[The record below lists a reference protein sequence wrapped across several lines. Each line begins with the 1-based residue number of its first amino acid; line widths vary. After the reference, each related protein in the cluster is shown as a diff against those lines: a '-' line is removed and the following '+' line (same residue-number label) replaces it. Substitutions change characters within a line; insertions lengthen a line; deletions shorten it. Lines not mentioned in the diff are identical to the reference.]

1 VTVPPEDRMSELRQ
15 LFFES
20 AGELVQKLNDEAMQ
34 LEKSPGDAE
43 TARSLRRTVHTLK
56 GDAAACGF
64 RELSELSHEFE
75 DVLSLE
81 NTAAGAS
88 VPEIALRAADVF
100 AALLEAYRNG
110 TKLPSIQALRVD
122 IARLAQAPK
131 GGSTKAKNSKTKKK
145 VATKTNR
152 WSEYEQLA
160 ITRAATEG
168 KRVHHVVVQVDPQC
182 GMPIAAR
189 QMIQLALT
197 ELGEVLAFYPIEGSL
212 EPIDRIEA
220 ALASDRPAE
229 QIRAK
234 CSIPTIALNA
244 KVSPLR
250 VQAASPVAPPVSV
263 AEVDGNDEVEGKNKD
278 NGKGKNNNYDKIA
291 TPAVSEAAAIETQ
304 STGETPAGPAV
315 PGGPDNVLRVDAE
328 RIDSVLNLVGEL
340 ILAKSM
346 LQQTMLEF
354 GQRFPK
360 DALRGKFSDV
370 MAFQG
375 RVLND
380 LQHSVM
386 KIRMVPVDQL
396 FRRFPR
402 IVRDVGRQ
410 SGKEVELIVRG
421 GQTDLDK
428 SILDAIAEPLTHM
441 VRNAIGHGIETAEER
456 VRAGKRPQGTLR
468 LAAYHQGNQVVIE
481 VSDDGVGID
490 AEKVRKRAL
499 SQGLLNAE
507 RAARMTE
514 SETLDLILQ
523 PGFSTAE
530 EITELSGRGVG
541 LDVVQSVLGRLKG
554 TVQIETTPG
563 RGTTFRLRL
572 PLTLAIIR
580 ALLFRVD
587 QRLYALPLNAVA
599 EIARTVEEEIHQVE
613 HYEVLQLRNDVLP
626 LLRLG
631 SKPTSGPET
640 ARRKIFVLVINS
652 GDRKFGVMVDG
663 LDGEDELVI
672 KALDDQSITTD
683 LVSGASILGDGRV
696 VLILNMIA
704 LMDRFTRGRAD
715 VSSSGMS
722 GLLSSAL
729 PVSTRVSGIATNG
742 MQARG
747 TAGGQA

>member
-1 VTVPPEDRMSELRQ
+1 LTVPPDDRMTELRQ

-43 TARSLRRTVHTLK
+43 TARGLRRTVHTLK

-75 DVLSLE
+75 DVLTLE
-81 NTAAGAS
+81 NVAAAS

-100 AALLEAYRNG
+100 AALLEAYRKG
-110 TKLPSIQALRVD
+110 TKLPSIQSLRAD
-122 IARLAQAPK
+122 IAHLAHPVAGATTNGKAKKKTTRKVAPK
-131 GGSTKAKNSKTKKK
+131 TSP
-145 VATKTNR
+145 
-152 WSEYEQLA
+152 WSEYDQLA
-160 ITRAATEG
+160 ITRALAEG
-168 KRVHHVVVQVDPQC
+168 KRVYHVVVQMDPQC
-182 GMPIAAR
+182 AMPIAGR
-189 QMIQLALT
+189 QMIQLALAG
-197 ELGEVLAFYPIEGSL
+197 LGEVLALYPVEGSVG
-212 EPIDRIEA
+212 PINRVEA
-220 ALASDRPAE
+220 ALASEKPAE
-229 QIRAK
+229 HVRTK
-234 CSIPTIALNA
+234 CSIPTIAQSV
-244 KVSPLR
+244 KVTSLR
-250 VQAASPVAPPVSV
+250 LSAPSRALPPAAAAQDKDKVN
-263 AEVDGNDEVEGKNKD
+263 DKDEVKNKKNKD
-278 NGKGKNNNYDKIA
+278 NGGIA
-291 TPAVSEAAAIETQ
+291 P
-304 STGETPAGPAV
+304 PAGTDVTAGLAADLAENDASSPEERPVASVV
-315 PGGPDNVLRVDAE
+315 PGGPDNLLRVDAE
-328 RIDSVLNLVGEL
+328 KIDSVLNLVGEL

-346 LQQTMLEF
+346 LQQALLEF
-354 GQRFPK
+354 GERFPK
-360 DALRGKFSDV
+360 DVLRGKFSDA

-386 KIRMVPVDQL
+386 KIRMVPVEQL

-402 IVRDVGRQ
+402 IVRDVGLQ
-410 SGKEVELIVRG
+410 CGKEVELLVKG

-428 SILDAIAEPLTHM
+428 SILDAIAEPLTHL
-441 VRNAIGHGIETAEER
+441 VRNAVGHGIESAEER
-456 VRAGKRPQGTLR
+456 VRAGKRPKGTLR

-481 VSDDGVGID
+481 VTDDGAGID
-490 AEKVRKRAL
+490 VEKVRERAL
-499 SQGLLNAE
+499 SQGLLKPDQ
-507 RAARMTE
+507 AARLSET
-514 SETLDLILQ
+514 ETLDLILQ
-523 PGFSTAE
+523 PGFSTAK

-554 TVQIETTPG
+554 TVQIETAVG

-580 ALLFRVD
+580 ALMFRVE

-613 HYEVLQLRNDVLP
+613 HYDVLQLRNDVLP

-631 SKPTSGPET
+631 SKPPSGPET
-640 ARRKIFVLVINS
+640 ARRKVFVLVIIS
-652 GDRKFGVMVDG
+652 GDRKFGVVVDE
-663 LDGEDELVI
+663 LVGEDELVI

-715 VSSSGMS
+715 
-722 GLLSSAL
+722 
-729 PVSTRVSGIATNG
+729 ATNPKMTG
-742 MQARG
+742 LMSVNNGGIHTGEMRARG

>member
-1 VTVPPEDRMSELRQ
+1 MTELRQ

-20 AGELVQKLNDEAMQ
+20 AGELVQKLNDEAMR

-56 GDAAACGF
+56 GDSAACGF
-64 RELSELSHEFE
+64 RELSELAHEFE
-75 DVLSLE
+75 DVLALE
-81 NTAAGAS
+81 NTAAAAA

-100 AALLEAYRNG
+100 AALLEAYQKK
-110 TKLPSIQALRVD
+110 TKLPSIQCLRAD
-122 IARLAQAPK
+122 IARLAHPAP
-131 GGSTKAKNSKTKKK
+131 GGSGKAKKTKRKAA
-145 VATKTNR
+145 ATTNR
-152 WSEYEQLA
+152 WSEYEQVA
-160 ITRAATEG
+160 ITRAVAEG
-168 KRVHHVVVQVDPQC
+168 KRVHHVAVQIDPQC
-182 GMPIAAR
+182 AMPIAGR
-189 QMIQLALT
+189 QMIQFALAG
-197 ELGEVLAFYPIEGSL
+197 LGEVLALYPVEGSH
-212 EPIDRIEA
+212 EPITRVEA
-220 ALASDRPAE
+220 ALASEKPAE

-234 CSIPTIALNA
+234 CSIPTIALT
-244 KVSPLR
+244 VR
-250 VQAASPVAPPVSV
+250 VTPVRAQTRSTIALPPDSAADSERNDDAASPESRSADIASSV
-263 AEVDGNDEVEGKNKD
+263 PSSITSNDG
-278 NGKGKNNNYDKIA
+278 A
-291 TPAVSEAAAIETQ
+291 
-304 STGETPAGPAV
+304 STGEAATVPAV
-315 PGGPDNVLRVDAE
+315 PSGPDNLLRVDAE

-346 LQQTMLEF
+346 LQQALLEF

-360 DALRGKFSDV
+360 DSLRGKFADA

-402 IVRDVGRQ
+402 IVRDVSRQ
-410 SGKEVELIVRG
+410 CGKEVQLLVRG

-428 SILDAIAEPLTHM
+428 GILDAIAEPLTHL
-441 VRNAIGHGIETAEER
+441 VRNAIGHGLETAEER
-456 VRAGKRPQGTLR
+456 VRAGKRPQGSLR
-468 LAAYHQGNQVVIE
+468 LGAYHQGNQVVIE
-481 VSDDGVGID
+481 ISDDGAGID
-490 AEKVRKRAL
+490 SEKVRQRAL
-499 SQGLLNAE
+499 SQGVLNAE
-507 RAARMTE
+507 QAARLTE
-514 SETLDLILQ
+514 AETLDLILR

-554 TVQIETTPG
+554 TIQIETAPG

-580 ALLFRVD
+580 ALMFRVE

-631 SKPTSGPET
+631 SKALSGSEA
-640 ARRKIFVLVINS
+640 ARRKVFVLVINS
-652 GDRKFGVMVDG
+652 GERKFGVVVDG
-663 LDGEDELVI
+663 LEGEDELVI

-704 LMDRFTRGRAD
+704 LMDRFTRGRTDANGPQMD
-715 VSSSGMS
+715 
-722 GLLSSAL
+722 GLLSGAVPAAL
-729 PVSTRVSGIATNG
+729 NIESSNRR
-742 MQARG
+742 ARG
-747 TAGGQA
+747 AAGGLP

>member
-1 VTVPPEDRMSELRQ
+1 MTAPPEDRMTELRQ

-20 AGELVQKLNDEAMQ
+20 AGELVQKLNDEAMR

-56 GDAAACGF
+56 GDSAACGF
-64 RELSELSHEFE
+64 RELSELAHEFE
-75 DVLSLE
+75 DVLALE
-81 NTAAGAS
+81 NTAAAAA

-100 AALLEAYRNG
+100 AALLEAYQKK
-110 TKLPSIQALRVD
+110 TKLPSIQCLRAD
-122 IARLAQAPK
+122 IARLAHPAP
-131 GGSTKAKNSKTKKK
+131 GGSGKAKKTKRKAA
-145 VATKTNR
+145 ATTNR
-152 WSEYEQLA
+152 WSEYEQVA
-160 ITRAATEG
+160 ITRAVAEG
-168 KRVHHVVVQVDPQC
+168 KRVHHVAVQIDPQC
-182 GMPIAAR
+182 AMPIAGR
-189 QMIQLALT
+189 QMIQFALAG
-197 ELGEVLAFYPIEGSL
+197 LGEVLALYPVEGSH
-212 EPIDRIEA
+212 EPITRVEA
-220 ALASDRPAE
+220 ALASEKPAE

-234 CSIPTIALNA
+234 CSIPTIALT
-244 KVSPLR
+244 VR
-250 VQAASPVAPPVSV
+250 VTPVRAQTRSTIALPPDSAADSERNDDAASPESRSADIASSV
-263 AEVDGNDEVEGKNKD
+263 PSSITSNDG
-278 NGKGKNNNYDKIA
+278 A
-291 TPAVSEAAAIETQ
+291 
-304 STGETPAGPAV
+304 STGEAATVPAV
-315 PGGPDNVLRVDAE
+315 PSGPDNLLRVDAE

-346 LQQTMLEF
+346 LQQALLEF

-360 DALRGKFSDV
+360 DSLRGKFADA

-402 IVRDVGRQ
+402 IVRDVSRQ
-410 SGKEVELIVRG
+410 CGKEVQLLVRG

-428 SILDAIAEPLTHM
+428 GILDAIAEPLTHL
-441 VRNAIGHGIETAEER
+441 VRNAIGHGLETAEER
-456 VRAGKRPQGTLR
+456 VRAGKRPQGSLR
-468 LAAYHQGNQVVIE
+468 LGAYHQGNQVVIE
-481 VSDDGVGID
+481 ISDDGAGID
-490 AEKVRKRAL
+490 SEKVRQRAL
-499 SQGLLNAE
+499 SQGVLNAE
-507 RAARMTE
+507 QAARLTE
-514 SETLDLILQ
+514 AETLDLILR

-554 TVQIETTPG
+554 TIQIETAPG

-580 ALLFRVD
+580 ALMFRVE

-631 SKPTSGPET
+631 SKALSGSEA
-640 ARRKIFVLVINS
+640 ARRKVFVLVINS
-652 GDRKFGVMVDG
+652 GERKFGVVVDG
-663 LDGEDELVI
+663 LEGEDELVI

-704 LMDRFTRGRAD
+704 LMDRFTRGRTDANGPQMD
-715 VSSSGMS
+715 
-722 GLLSSAL
+722 GLLSGAVPAAL
-729 PVSTRVSGIATNG
+729 NIESSNRR
-742 MQARG
+742 ARG
-747 TAGGQA
+747 AAGGLP